1 MILGINRIVLENHVH
16 NPNQIEELET
26 LKLRT
31 EN

>member
-1 MILGINRIVLENHVH
+1 MILGINRIVLENYLH
-16 NPNQIEELET
+16 NHNQIEELET